1 MDSTINLAGPNA
13 ARILFGDLL
22 VVASAPHEDRKRA
35 TLRRKTRTRK
45 AARDPN
51 DFPLIVLAAIGR
63 KQAI

>member
-13 ARILFGDLL
+13 ARILFEYLL
-22 VVASAPHEDRKRA
+22 AVRAPHEHRRRA

-45 AARDPN
+45 VARDPN
-51 DFPLIVLAAIGR
+51 DFPLIVLAATAR